1 MLTPQNIKQTIA
13 GKDVDDQLE
22 AIAALWNEAETNSER
37 GLLLAEKGKI
47 LWKAGRRGEAISAY
61 EAGAQIDAGGP
72 AELLLSHSRS
82 IMDFFNPDLLNP

>member
-13 GKDVDDQLE
+13 GKGVDDQLE
-22 AIAALWNEAETNSER
+22 AIAALWNEAETNPER

-61 EAGAQIDAGGP
+61 EAGAQIDAGGA

-82 IMDFFNPDLLNP
+82 IMEFFNPDLLNP